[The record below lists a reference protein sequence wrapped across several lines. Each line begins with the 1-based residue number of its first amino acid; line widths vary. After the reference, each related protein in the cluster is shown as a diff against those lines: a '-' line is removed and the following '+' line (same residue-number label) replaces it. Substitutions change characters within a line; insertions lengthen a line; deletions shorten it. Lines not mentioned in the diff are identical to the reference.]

1 MPKTSSLI
9 SNESGVQTA
18 IHTEDGDGT
27 FHVTKKQDVQ
37 PTLEYTKYL
46 REQPVDRKNEV
57 RHVAEIPPVLAAK
70 LYRDEILGPK
80 GSAKKLL
87 KWLDRPENK
96 AFKTW
101 EGHLS

>member
-37 PTLEYTKYL
+37 PTLDYTKYL

-57 RHVAEIPPVLAAK
+57 RHIAEIPPVVAAK
-70 LYRDEILGPK
+70 LIRDGIMGDSK
-80 GSAKKLL
+80 AIL
-87 KWLDRPENK
+87 KWLDKPENK
-96 AFKTW
+96 VFKTV
-101 EGHLS
+101 EGRLS

>member
-1 MPKTSSLI
+1 MGTVD
-9 SNESGVQTA
+9 GVTTA
-18 IHTEDGDGT
+18 VHTENGDGT
-27 FHVTKKQDVQ
+27 FHITKQQDVQ
-37 PTLEYTKYL
+37 PTLDYTKYL

-70 LYRDEILGPK
+70 LYKDEILGPK

-87 KWLDRPENK
+87 KWLDLPENR

>member
-1 MPKTSSLI
+1 LPKTSSLI

-18 IHTEDGDGT
+18 VHTEDGDGT